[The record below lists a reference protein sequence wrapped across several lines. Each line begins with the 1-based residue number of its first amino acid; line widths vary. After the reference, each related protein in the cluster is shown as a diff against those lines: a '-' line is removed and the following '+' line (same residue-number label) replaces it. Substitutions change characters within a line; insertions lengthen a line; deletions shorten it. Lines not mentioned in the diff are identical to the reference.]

1 MSKNKFDD
9 LLLRKFQE
17 ENFPYKKESWDKLAQ
32 LLPPGQQLSGQGL
45 KNRQTQSGK
54 WRVAVGIAAGIAIL
68 FSLLLV
74 TGVLNRQA
82 VNEASPVAKISGPRD
97 VRPETTEGQ
106 APASRTRQALNPALS
121 LADEERAET
130 VGPKRL
136 EEGLKTPP
144 ATALLELPAKAG
156 AVQSNAAE
164 KTRPEPPVPARSIQ
178 QQEEAS
184 DALAQSVSD
193 LDKQTYYN
201 SLLPSPEVS
210 AAAPPS
216 RTIVSVGGG
225 VNYGTLNT
233 GYALGVSAKQK
244 VGDRFFVEGSVG
256 MIYNNNARNV
266 ADYNTISGFNA
277 AARPSAANA
286 MKLNSPALSPIENL
300 YYFQVNPA
308 VGYEIDEQFS
318 VSIGGDLQHLITAHA
333 ESPKVQYSAEKVFIF
348 PVLDFGLTGKTEFS
362 ISPEI
367 QAGIIYREGLSAWL
381 RSDPGTAYLNR
392 RYIQVQF
399 KYSLPLGK

>member
-1 MSKNKFDD
+1 
-9 LLLRKFQE
+9 
-17 ENFPYKKESWDKLAQ
+17 
-32 LLPPGQQLSGQGL
+32 
-45 KNRQTQSGK
+45 
-54 WRVAVGIAAGIAIL
+54 
-68 FSLLLV
+68 
-74 TGVLNRQA
+74 
-82 VNEASPVAKISGPRD
+82 
-97 VRPETTEGQ
+97 
-106 APASRTRQALNPALS
+106 
-121 LADEERAET
+121 
-130 VGPKRL
+130 
-136 EEGLKTPP
+136 
-144 ATALLELPAKAG
+144 
-156 AVQSNAAE
+156 
-164 KTRPEPPVPARSIQ
+164 
-178 QQEEAS
+178 
-184 DALAQSVSD
+184 
-193 LDKQTYYN
+193 N

-244 VGDRFFVEGSVG
+244 VGNRFFVEGSVG

-333 ESPKVQYSAEKVFIF
+333 ESPKVQYSAE
-348 PVLDFGLTGKTEFS
+348 
-362 ISPEI
+362 
-367 QAGIIYREGLSAWL
+367 
-381 RSDPGTAYLNR
+381 
-392 RYIQVQF
+392 
-399 KYSLPLGK
+399 